1 MDQAQV
7 SVPQLNL
14 RIVPRLRAGMAV
26 SACLHA
32 HISDGQPSAGS
43 AHPNTCPLPRVFLAG
58 SLAGGAPPISDDLHG
73 HCYLARLYVSNL
85 LHALLC
91 APSPHFPMRSYTHSY
106 LAICWLNAGKLA
118 RTRECGSQVTF
129 VRPPARLRCDLNF
142 FCPTPLLGTPLLV
155 HTGERSR
162 WENRG
167 VVGNWI

>member
-7 SVPQLNL
+7 SVPHFNL
-14 RIVPRLRAGMAV
+14 RVHL

-43 AHPNTCPLPRVFLAG
+43 GHPNTCPLLPPFS
-58 SLAGGAPPISDDLHG
+58 SLDFWLVVLPSISNDLHG

-91 APSPHFPMRSYTHSY
+91 APSPHFPMRSYTHSN
-106 LAICWLNAGKLA
+106 LAIGRYAGSMLGKLLA

-129 VRPPARLRCDLNF
+129 CPPARPPAM
-142 FCPTPLLGTPLLV
+142 
-155 HTGERSR
+155 